1 MIKLG
6 GLSFNLGAWRCR
18 SIALGSNA
26 DGELLFELEEAF
38 EVEEEEVEE
47 VERFWLWEKGVAGL
61 WKGNEVELALDVREK
76 R

>member
-6 GLSFNLGAWRCR
+6 ELSFNLGAWRCR

-26 DGELLFELEEAF
+26 DGELLVELEEAF
-38 EVEEEEVEE
+38 EVEEEVEE
-47 VERFWLWEKGVAGL
+47 VERLWLWEKDVGGL
-61 WKGNEVELALDVREK
+61 WKGNEVELALDVREE

>member
-6 GLSFNLGAWRCR
+6 ALSFNLGAWRCR

-26 DGELLFELEEAF
+26 DGELLFELEEVF
-38 EVEEEEVEE
+38 EVEEEVEE
-47 VERFWLWEKGVAGL
+47 VERFCLWEKGVAGL
-61 WKGNEVELALDVREK
+61 WKGNEVELALDVREE